1 MHKRQNVNSD
11 RDTKRTEGGGG
22 RYERRGGRRH
32 VERFKG
38 SKVCHS
44 LKWSRKRRKGNR
56 DERHTKAKRR
66 IKRKGRGRGT
76 RRRPR
81 AGRDERG
88 AKDWL

>member
-76 RRRPR
+76 RRRRGR
-81 AGRDERG
+81 ARRRR
-88 AKDWL
+88 K